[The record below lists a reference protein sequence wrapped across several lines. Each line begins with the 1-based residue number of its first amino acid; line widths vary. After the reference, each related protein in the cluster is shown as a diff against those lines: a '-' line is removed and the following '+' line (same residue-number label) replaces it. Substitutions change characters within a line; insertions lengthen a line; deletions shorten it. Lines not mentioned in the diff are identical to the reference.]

1 MMLVTLELEAPRVT
15 AARSTAAAHTGVYA
29 SPHAFIGRFTD
40 ALWVPAAFSA
50 VGVATAERT
59 ATAAAPLMAV
69 EES

>member
-1 MMLVTLELEAPRVT
+1 MT

-29 SPHAFIGRFTD
+29 SPRALIGRFTD
-40 ALWVPAAFSA
+40 AFSVAAAFSA

-59 ATAAAPLMAV
+59 ATAAAPVMTV